1 MATLTKEE
9 RTWVNKLNKLLSQCP
24 SKRIGFATIGD
35 CDVTLFDVTQYNDIC
50 DALDRGCADFIP
62 TAEQMGAVFDQ
73 VLTFPNQVESTAG

>member
-24 SKRIGFATIGD
+24 SKRIAFATIGD
-35 CDVTLFDVTQYNDIC
+35 CDVTLFDATRYNDIC
-50 DALDRGCADFIP
+50 DAINDGSSEFIP
-62 TAEQMGAVFDQ
+62 AADRIGAVFDQ